1 MQEQQKF
8 LSPRSADQSIH
19 TWHTSFSPDD
29 PVRGRN
35 VVASSNDRSTNGG
48 RHSDLA
54 FRELSQDGNRW
65 ESFARSHYPHSF
77 VNAHESGGLRLSA
90 GTAVPHQGSFRS
102 PLQPNVDSDKSAH
115 SPAPV
120 IKSPMTKLIQSD
132 TCPDCKIVTR
142 GAAFFAAQRNRESLG
157 GDEECDDNYLNDFTG
172 LNPAPSTP
180 LPPYLSP
187 HDTLPLTPYLPSCSM
202 C

>member
-1 MQEQQKF
+1 VQEQQKF

-35 VVASSNDRSTNGG
+35 VVASSDDRSTNGG

-65 ESFARSHYPHSF
+65 ESFARSHYPRSF

-102 PLQPNVDSDKSAH
+102 LQPNVDSDKSAH

-157 GDEECDDNYLNDFTG
+157 GDEECEDNYLNDFTG
-172 LNPAPSTP
+172 HNPAPSTP

-187 HDTLPLTPYLPSCSM
+187 PLHAPAHTIPSIV
-202 C
+202 